1 MTEKDSYVVQEQEL
15 NNIVGIFLLILA
27 VCGNFVAET
36 LSCQFQKLLS
46 TNMMAKNLVIIMIIY
61 FAIGFTNSDNNLNPL
76 AVMARSLMIWGF
88 FVIFNKMTL
97 GFTLLAFAGLFA
109 ILICKNFA
117 DYYYKQDKEKNK
129 DLVESLIKISE
140 SLFVIVSLVILIGF
154 IFYFSKQYHDYS
166 KDFSYTTFLFGK
178 NVFASLV

>member
-1 MTEKDSYVVQEQEL
+1 MTEKDTFSVQGQNL
-15 NNIVGIFLLILA
+15 NTIVGIFLLILA

-61 FAIGFTNSDNNLNPL
+61 FAIGFTSSSSNLNPIE
-76 AVMARSLMIWGF
+76 VMGRSLMIWVF

-97 GFTLLAFAGLFA
+97 GFTLFAFSGLFA

-117 DYYYKQDKEKNK
+117 DYYHKLDKEKNK
-129 DLVESLIKISE
+129 DLVELLINISDK
-140 SLFVIVSLVILIGF
+140 LFAAVCLIILTGF
-154 IFYFSKQYHDYS
+154 MFYFSKQYHDYS
-166 KDFSYTTFLFGK
+166 KNFSYTTFLFGK
-178 NVFASLV
+178 NVCASLA